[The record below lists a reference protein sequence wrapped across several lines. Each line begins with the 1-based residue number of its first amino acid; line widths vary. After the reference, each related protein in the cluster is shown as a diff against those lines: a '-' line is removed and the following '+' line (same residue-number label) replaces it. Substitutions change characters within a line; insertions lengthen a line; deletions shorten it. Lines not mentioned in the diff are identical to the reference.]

1 LKGDSYDNAL
11 AVSLNTLFK
20 AELIRNLGP
29 WHSIDDIEIA
39 TAEWVQWTG
48 TFRPRG
54 ALAGRTSRPS

>member
-1 LKGDSYDNAL
+1 
-11 AVSLNTLFK
+11 VSLNTLFK